1 MSGGQQPFRCS
12 KYSAAAPGDI
22 DICSRLTLQEAAP
35 GEHPSFHPIRD
46 VSRRRDRADHLDRP
60 RTANAQSRGLL
71 VELDQPFM
79 AAEAD
84 DQVRVVILAAPQFS
98 SGHDMGSK
106 EAVAE
111 RDPVLTSIP
120 RCASTGGTRAGAE

>member
-1 MSGGQQPFRCS
+1 LAACLAVSSLSVLEVFR
-12 KYSAAAPGDI
+12 
-22 DICSRLTLQEAAP
+22 
-35 GEHPSFHPIRD
+35 
-46 VSRRRDRADHLDRP
+46 
-60 RTANAQSRGLL
+60 RGLL

-79 AAEAD
+79 AAEVD
-84 DQVRVVILAAPQFS
+84 DQVRVVILAGAGPQFS